1 MSRTVCNRTEV
12 VPPSNCCIAEFG
24 KRERAIT
31 NVRGFPRQVAQILI
45 VEDFEPY
52 RAFVASLLR
61 EKSSLRVICE
71 VGDGLRAVEKA
82 QELSPD
88 LILLD
93 IGLPGLNGIEAARQV
108 LKLIP
113 ESKIIFLTQ
122 ETSAEVVREALD
134 VGARGYVVKSQA
146 GSELLGAIEA
156 VLQGKRF
163 VSSGLEFSATDSHGP
178 VR

>member
-1 MSRTVCNRTEV
+1 M
-12 VPPSNCCIAEFG
+12 
-24 KRERAIT
+24 
-31 NVRGFPRQVAQILI
+31 
-45 VEDFEPY
+45 
-52 RAFVASLLR
+52 
-61 EKSSLRVICE
+61 RVICE
-71 VGDGLRAVEKA
+71 VGDGLHAVEKA
-82 QELSPD
+82 QELRPD

-113 ESKIIFLTQ
+113 ETKIIFLTQ

-163 VSSGLEFSATDSHGP
+163 VSSGLESSANDSHGP